1 MKEKST
7 FETLG
12 DRMKNYEKQYEQS
25 ISTDENIVIRIDG
38 HKFSKYT
45 KGFKR
50 PFDEILSKA
59 MEQTTKDLVQEFQAV
74 VGYTQSD
81 EITLVIP
88 SPKPK
93 KEHYNKLPSQD
104 LKHAYNG
111 RIQKMASLASGF
123 ATMAFNKNL
132 EELSLDFYQ
141 RKILC
146 FSAKKEDY
154 EYNDMMETKI
164 FKAWFDARVYSVP
177 NDIEAFNSVLWRYHD
192 CIKNSKSMVAQ
203 TYCSHKSLN
212 KKSGEEQIRFCLET
226 TGEDYNNIEE
236 RYKSGIFIKKEK
248 YMKDTE
254 HGMIERGRI
263 ISITKKDFK
272 YSKENVEFIMTKFI

>member
-1 MKEKST
+1 
-7 FETLG
+7 
-12 DRMKNYEKQYEQS
+12 
-25 ISTDENIVIRIDG
+25 
-38 HKFSKYT
+38 
-45 KGFKR
+45 
-50 PFDEILSKA
+50 
-59 MEQTTKDLVQEFQAV
+59 
-74 VGYTQSD
+74 
-81 EITLVIP
+81 
-88 SPKPK
+88 
-93 KEHYNKLPSQD
+93 
-104 LKHAYNG
+104 
-111 RIQKMASLASGF
+111 MASLASGF
-123 ATMAFNKNL
+123 ATMAFNKHIEALIKEYLDYNGVL
-132 EELSLDFYQ
+132 VGMRKDLIKEE
-141 RKILC
+141 
-146 FSAKKEDY
+146 
-154 EYNDMMETKI
+154 EYNYFKALPTKI
-164 FKAWFDARVYSVP
+164 GKAWFDARVYSVP